1 MYAPVST
8 TPFDLQFRLFGVPVT
23 VTPWF
28 WALGVFLEW
37 DLVSDR
43 HFDKLL
49 IWLGCLFISILV
61 HEYGHAFLAETF
73 GCWPSI
79 YLYQFGG
86 LAVFQPNSRFTTW
99 RSIAV
104 SFAGPAA
111 GFVLCGL
118 VFVAALFVGWSGWL
132 QNLGETTQERVY
144 FFIGRMLW
152 INIAW
157 GILNLMP
164 ILPLDGGRIAEALL
178 VRFARRNGQR
188 YAFILGAVVAGGMAA
203 LFGLL
208 LHESYNAILFAVL
221 CVTNVQSLQRP
232 NPW

>member
-1 MYAPVST
+1 MYAPVAT
-8 TPFDLQFRLFGVPVT
+8 TPFDLRFRLFGVPVT

-28 WALGVFLEW
+28 WVLGLFLEW
-37 DLVSDR
+37 NVVESR
-43 HFDKLL
+43 QFDKLL
-49 IWLGCLFISILV
+49 IWLACLFVSILV
-61 HEYGHAFLAETF
+61 HEYGHAFLAEAF

-86 LAVFQPNSRFTTW
+86 LAVFQPNSRFSTW
-99 RSIAV
+99 RSVAV

-111 GFVLCGL
+111 GFLLCGF
-118 VFVAALFVGWSGWL
+118 VFVVWLFVAWSGRL
-132 QNLGETTQERVY
+132 ENLSPMSQERVGY
-144 FFIGRMLW
+144 FFGRMLW

-178 VRFARRNGQR
+178 IRFHRRNGQR
-188 YAFILGAVVAGGMAA
+188 WAFILGAVVAGGIAA

-208 LHESYNAILFAVL
+208 HENYNAILFGFL
-221 CVTNVQSLQRP
+221 CITNVQALQRP

>member
-1 MYAPVST
+1 MYAPVPT

-23 VTPWF
+23 VTPFF
-28 WALGVFLEW
+28 WALGVFLGW
-37 DLVSDR
+37 RLVSASQ
-43 HFDKLL
+43 FDLLL
-49 IWLGCLFISILV
+49 IWLACVFISILV
-61 HEYGHAFLAETF
+61 HEYGHAFLARAF

-111 GFVLCGL
+111 GFVLYGL
-118 VFVAALFVGWSGWL
+118 VYALGLFVDWTGSL
-132 QNLGETTQERVY
+132 ERLSPMSEQRVAY
-144 FFIGRMLW
+144 AFDRMLW
-152 INIAW
+152 INLAW

-178 VRFARRNGQR
+178 VRFRRRDGQR
-188 YAFILGAVVAGGMAA
+188 WAFILGAVVAGGIAA

-208 LHESYNAILFAVL
+208 HENYNAILFAFL
-221 CVTNVQSLQRP
+221 CITNVQALQRP

>member
-1 MYAPVST
+1 MYAPVPT

-28 WALGVFLEW
+28 WVLGVFLRWNLASERQF
-37 DLVSDR
+37 DL
-43 HFDKLL
+43 LL
-49 IWLGCLFISILV
+49 IWLTSVFISILV
-61 HEYGHAFLAETF
+61 HEYGHAFLAEAF

-111 GFVLCGL
+111 GFVLCGF
-118 VFVAALFVGWSGWL
+118 VFVASLLVSWSGWL
-132 QNLGETTQERVY
+132 DNLNPETAQRVD
-144 FFIGRMLW
+144 FFIGSMLF

-157 GILNLMP
+157 GVLNLLP

-178 VRFARRNGQR
+178 VRFRRRDGQR
-188 YAFILGAVVAGGMAA
+188 WAFILGAVVAGGIAA

-208 LHESYNAILFAVL
+208 HETYNAILFAIL
-221 CVTNVQSLQRP
+221 CITNVQSLQRP

>member
-1 MYAPVST
+1 MYAPVAT
-8 TPFDLQFRLFGVPVT
+8 TPFDLRFRLFGVPVT

-28 WALGVFLEW
+28 WALGVFLAWGE
-37 DLVSDR
+37 VTER
-43 HFDKLL
+43 HFDLLL
-49 IWLGCLFISILV
+49 IWLACVFVSILV
-61 HEYGHAFLAETF
+61 HEYGHAFLAEFF

-86 LAVFQPNSRFTTW
+86 LAVFQPNSRFSTW

-118 VFVAALFVGWSGWL
+118 IFVMWLLVDWTGWL
-132 QNLGETTQERVY
+132 DTLSPTTQERVDY
-144 FFIGRMLW
+144 FFDRMLW

-178 VRFARRNGQR
+178 IRFRRRDGQR
-188 YAFILGAVVAGGMAA
+188 WAFILGAVVAGGIAA
-203 LFGLL
+203 FFGL
-208 LHESYNAILFAVL
+208 LHESYNAILFGFL
-221 CVTNVQSLQRP
+221 CITNVQSLQRR

>member
-1 MYAPVST
+1 MYAPVPT
-8 TPFDLQFRLFGVPVT
+8 TPFDLRFRLFGVPVT

-37 DLVSDR
+37 RVVTERRFDL
-43 HFDKLL
+43 LL
-49 IWLGCLFISILV
+49 IWLACVFVSILV
-61 HEYGHAFLAETF
+61 HEYGHAFLAESF

-111 GFVLCGL
+111 GFVLCGFI
-118 VFVAALFVGWSGWL
+118 FVISLFVGWSGWL
-132 QNLGETTQERVY
+132 DSLGPMTQERVSY
-144 FFIGRMLW
+144 FFGSMLW
-152 INIAW
+152 INIGW
-157 GILNLMP
+157 GILNLLP

-178 VRFARRNGQR
+178 IRFRRRDGQR
-188 YAFILGAVVAGGMAA
+188 WAFILGAVVAGGIAA
-203 LFGLL
+203 FFGL
-208 LHESYNAILFAVL
+208 LHESYNAILFGFL
-221 CVTNVQSLQRP
+221 CITNVQSLQRR